1 MKIPIEFIGTEKN
14 PLQPIDDSPLPK
26 FPLKLKF
33 SETERLAL
41 ESLQIRANI
50 AGDQAKKLEAI
61 NAETLKTLK
70 VDIEKAKELKDKIK
84 ATQADRQ
91 TKIDNILTKEQQEKF
106 KAVQEERQA
115 ERQAKMKE
123 AREKRMQNRNKA
135 DEKK

>member
-1 MKIPIEFIGTEKN
+1 MKRLISISMAMVFGLATTTFAQPELRPEQMERNFKNQIEELSKT
-14 PLQPIDDSPLPK
+14 L
-26 FPLKLKF
+26 
-33 SETERLAL
+33 
-41 ESLQIRANI
+41 SLTP
-50 AGDQAKKLEAI
+50 DQVKKLEAI

>member
-1 MKIPIEFIGTEKN
+1 MAMVFGLATTTFAQPELRPEQMERNFKNQIEE
-14 PLQPIDDSPLPK
+14 
-26 FPLKLKF
+26 
-33 SETERLAL
+33 LAKTL
-41 ESLQIRANI
+41 SLTP
-50 AGDQAKKLEAI
+50 DQVKKLEAI

>member
-1 MKIPIEFIGTEKN
+1 MAMVFGLATTTFAQPELRPEQMERNFKNQIEELSKT
-14 PLQPIDDSPLPK
+14 L
-26 FPLKLKF
+26 
-33 SETERLAL
+33 
-41 ESLQIRANI
+41 SLTP
-50 AGDQAKKLEAI
+50 DQVKKLEAI

-84 ATQADRQ
+84 ATQTERQ

-123 AREKRMQNRNKA
+123 PREKRMQNRNKA

>member
-1 MKIPIEFIGTEKN
+1 MTKLISISMAIVFGVASTAFAQPEMKPEQMEKN
-14 PLQPIDDSPLPK
+14 FKNHIEELTKNLSLSP
-26 FPLKLKF
+26 
-33 SETERLAL
+33 E
-41 ESLQIRANI
+41 QV
-50 AGDQAKKLEAI
+50 KKMDAI
-61 NAETLKTLK
+61 NAEAMKTLK
-70 VDIEKAKELKDKIK
+70 VDLEKAKELLEKIK

-106 KAVQEERQA
+106 KTIQNERQA

>member
-1 MKIPIEFIGTEKN
+1 MAMVFGIATTAFAQPELRPEQMEKN
-14 PLQPIDDSPLPK
+14 FKNHIEELTKELSLSPD
-26 FPLKLKF
+26 
-33 SETERLAL
+33 
-41 ESLQIRANI
+41 QI
-50 AGDQAKKLEAI
+50 KKMEAI
-61 NAETLKTLK
+61 NAEAIKTLK
-70 VDIEKAKELKDKIK
+70 VDVEKAKELREKIK

-106 KAVQEERQA
+106 KTIQNERQT